1 MFGKKKKRKA
11 LSAEEKSGLMKRVY
25 KDYGKP
31 NLKGFVFASLIL
43 LSGSL
48 MEAYAIS
55 LLKNIFDEGFLK
67 SNMDVL
73 YFISFQITA
82 LYVFKSIINYFGG
95 LLIAKISLDAVNSLR
110 KRVWAHLS
118 NLDMSFF
125 DKNNSSIF
133 ITRITSDCS
142 AIINIIT
149 SSITTVFK
157 QAATAF
163 AMIGLMVWYSWR
175 MTLVTFVFIP
185 IGFLLIKKIV
195 GRTKKIAGSL
205 KKESE
210 KLLGRLTES
219 LQAIKVVKAY
229 GIEKTQAKQVIS
241 VLDEQNRLAYKS
253 ARVSSRATPIMES
266 LSGFA
271 TAAIIVSGGI
281 CIAKGYMTT
290 GEFVTF
296 LTAWVAAYKP
306 LKAVGKFSVSMQNGL
321 VSAERVYSVLD
332 EEPRIVE
339 VKKPKKF
346 AGLKSD
352 ISFEGVDFSYDGK
365 KQVLNSVD
373 LVIPKGK
380 TVAFVGAS
388 GSGKSTIL
396 SMVLRLYDPTNGAVK
411 FDGVDLKEYSINSIR
426 KQMAF
431 VSQDNFLFDDS
442 VKNNIAIGAGDHDFD
457 KVSLKKVKDAAKSAN
472 ADEFIGGFVDGYD
485 SEVGEAGGRLS
496 GGQKQRLSIARAMV
510 RNASILL
517 LDEAT
522 SALDTKS
529 ERAIQD
535 AIEKMSEGKTVLVVA
550 HRLSTVMHADIIYVV
565 NEGQIVESGDH
576 DKLLKKGGFYKAL
589 YETQFKKKS

>member
-1 MFGKKKKRKA
+1 MFRKKKKKEV
-11 LSAEEKSGLMKRVY
+11 LSQEVKSGLLKRVY
-25 KDYGKP
+25 NDYGRS
-31 NLKGFVFASLIL
+31 NLRGFILASLIL
-43 LSGSL
+43 LVGSL

-82 LYVFKSIINYFGG
+82 FYIFKSIINYFGG

-118 NLDMSFF
+118 NLDMAFF

-133 ITRITSDCS
+133 ITRITSDCD
-142 AIINIIT
+142 AIIRIIT

-157 QAATAF
+157 QMATSL
-163 AMIGLMVWYSWR
+163 AMISLMVWYSWR
-175 MTLVTFVFIP
+175 MALVTFVFIP
-185 IGFLLIKKIV
+185 IGFLLIKRIV
-195 GRTKKIAGSL
+195 ERTKKIARSL

-229 GIEKTQAKQVIS
+229 GIEQTQAKQVIS

-253 ARVSSRATPIMES
+253 ARISSRTTPIMES

-306 LKAVGKFSVSMQNGL
+306 LKAVGKFSVDMQNGL

-332 EEPRIVE
+332 ERANIVDG
-339 VKKPKKF
+339 KKSKTFVSLKK
-346 AGLKSD
+346 D
-352 ISFEGVDFSYDGK
+352 ISFDNVDFSYDGK
-365 KQVLNSVD
+365 KSVLNNID

-396 SMVLRLYDPTNGAVK
+396 SMVLRLYDPVKGSIK
-411 FDGVDLKEYSINSIR
+411 FDGVDLKDYSMDSIR
-426 KQMAF
+426 KQIAF
-431 VSQDNFLFDDS
+431 VSQDSFLFDDS
-442 VKNNIAIGAGDHDFD
+442 VKNNIAIGAGDHDFP
-457 KVSLKKVKDAAKSAN
+457 KVSLKKVKDAAKNAS
-472 ADEFIGGFVDGYD
+472 ADEFISEFADGYD
-485 SEVGEAGGRLS
+485 SSVGEAGKRLS

-535 AIEKMSEGKTVLVVA
+535 AIEKMSKGKTVMVVA

-565 NEGQIVESGDH
+565 NEGEIVESGNH
-576 DKLLKKGGFYKAL
+576 DKLLKKGGFYKVL
-589 YETQFKKKS
+589 YETQFKKRT